1 MDRRSI
7 RFPFPPGLLLAGC
20 LALGACTTP
29 SPAIDDQA
37 PTYDGMVPL
46 RDSGLNEAWVKPDID
61 LGSYRQLLLQPVA
74 VQYRAVRPVPATPIG
89 RSQVTEFPVS
99 PADQQRLV
107 DIVTE
112 VFREELAKSRT
123 MSLAT
128 APGPDVLLVDV
139 SLLDV
144 VSNVPP
150 EEAGRNEIYLDEVG
164 AATLVLEL
172 RDAPSGETLARAVDR
187 RAADPLDDIGTSVSR
202 VTTVTAW
209 SEVRRVARRWAATVT
224 RRIDQLH
231 DRPATNR

>member
-1 MDRRSI
+1 MKPSI
-7 RFPFPPGLLLAGC
+7 RLAATAVTAAAA
-20 LALGACTTP
+20 ALFAAACTA
-29 SPAIDDQA
+29 PAPAVDAAA
-37 PTYDGMVPL
+37 PTYDGLVRL
-46 RDSGLNEAWVKPDID
+46 RDPGLDEAWVKPDID
-61 LGSYRQLLLQPVA
+61 LGSYRQLLLQPVE
-74 VQYRAVRPVPATPIG
+74 VQYRAVRPVPANPLG

-123 MSLAT
+123 MTLAK

>member
-1 MDRRSI
+1 MKPSI
-7 RFPFPPGLLLAGC
+7 RLAANAVAAAAA
-20 LALGACTTP
+20 ALFAAACTAP
-29 SPAIDDQA
+29 APAIDTDA
-37 PTYDGMVPL
+37 PTYDGLVRL
-46 RDSGLNEAWVKPDID
+46 RDPGLDEAWIKPDIS
-61 LGSYRQLLLQPVA
+61 LGSYRQLLLEPVEI
-74 VQYRAVRPVPATPIG
+74 QYRAVRAVPATPLG

-112 VFREELAKSRT
+112 VFRAELAKSRAMT
-123 MSLAT
+123 LAT

>member
-1 MDRRSI
+1 MDIRPI
-7 RFPFPPGLLLAGC
+7 RFPFTPGLLLAGC
-20 LALGACTTP
+20 LALAACTAP
-29 SPAIDDQA
+29 APAIDTDA
-37 PTYDGMVPL
+37 PTYDGMVRL
-46 RDSGLNEAWVKPDID
+46 RDSGLDEAWVKPDIS
-61 LGSYRQLLLQPVA
+61 LGSYRQLLLQPVE
-74 VQYRAVRPVPATPIG
+74 VQYRAVRPVPSTPLG

-123 MSLAT
+123 MTLAT